1 MNLEKIIAITV
12 SNGMMTMFHIHVTV
26 NCKSFITSNKVRHL
40 ILSKLYQSVIKIP
53 ESTVSL

>member
-12 SNGMMTMFHIHVTV
+12 SNGMMFHIHVTV
-26 NCKSFITSNKVRHL
+26 ICKSFITSNKVRHL
-40 ILSKLYQSVIKIP
+40 ILSKLYQSAIKIP